1 MSLNGSADR
10 VAAAPPDPPHWH
22 EVPAEP
28 GRLRPICRALTDWA
42 SGNGVTDERAE
53 AVALA
58 AYEAMANVVTH
69 AYPDGGGVLSVR
81 AAFHLDSARIEIAVQ
96 DYGRWRIRAEPEDS
110 GEHGG
115 RGLVLIRSLADH
127 VEVLPE
133 QVGTTVRMTW
143 DAAEPAE
150 PQPHLNA

>member
-1 MSLNGSADR
+1 MSVNGSANR

-42 SGNGVTDERAE
+42 SGNGFTDNRAE

-81 AAFHLDSARIEIAVQ
+81 AAFRIEAARIEIAVQ
-96 DYGRWRIRAEPEDS
+96 DRGRWLIRAAPEDS

-127 VEVLPE
+127 VEVLLE
-133 QVGTTVRMTW
+133 EVGTTVRMAW
-143 DAAEPAE
+143 DVAERAK
-150 PQPHLNA
+150 PQPHPSA